1 MIMIYEILRKSE
13 EIYENKWEKLR
24 AKSRTL
30 KKKREKSQQKNEENY
45 ERSGKNWRTVRKVRV
60 KWTFILLGI
69 VRKVRWK
76 MRKAM
81 RKWGKPEETWGKL
94 WGWTNTVMWK
104 CYISDNFLHFSITF
118 LAALLPCCQCFH
130 RTDRQINHFNPRYH
144 AHHWTAP
151 RPWQCPKP
159 SLLLSVC

>member
-1 MIMIYEILRKSE
+1 MQKTTFIFMIMIYEILRKSE

-24 AKSRTL
+24 ANSRTL
-30 KKKREKSQQKNEENY
+30 KKKREKSQQKNEESY

-130 RTDRQINHFNPRYH
+130 RTVDNI
-144 AHHWTAP
+144 HWIFM
-151 RPWQCPKP
+151 
-159 SLLLSVC
+159 SLT

>member
-24 AKSRTL
+24 ANSRIFL
-30 KKKREKSQQKNEENY
+30 KNVKKVSRKMRKAMRDLEKIEELW
-45 ERSGKNWRTVRKVRV
+45 GKLWV

-130 RTDRQINHFNPRYH
+130 RTVDNI
-144 AHHWTAP
+144 HWIFM
-151 RPWQCPKP
+151 
-159 SLLLSVC
+159 SLT